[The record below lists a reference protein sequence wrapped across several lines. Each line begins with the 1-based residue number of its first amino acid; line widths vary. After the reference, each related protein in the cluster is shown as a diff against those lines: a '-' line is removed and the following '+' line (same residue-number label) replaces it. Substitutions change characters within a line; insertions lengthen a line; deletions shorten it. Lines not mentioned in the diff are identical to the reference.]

1 MGECEMRTTG
11 VTLRSN
17 ATSVHGVCFIG
28 FAAMNVLAGFAAVFS
43 TDDFVLGVMLG
54 VWASLAVAA
63 YLARPDALSR
73 LLALWAVIALAW
85 ITLVPTPARA
95 QNAPTYRSA
104 YVPMFDRDDDWR
116 HARHRPHRHYKV
128 WRHHDVEG
136 DRCKARLAI
145 VGDQYASEKGAR
157 EEADKAWMQTARW
170 QHGERYM
177 ARDHA
182 RDAAYECGRSSVG
195 SVVGQIFYRC
205 RLTARPCRAPSRGDE

>member
-1 MGECEMRTTG
+1 MADQSMTQRQEAQVWCCIGNLAFAGMLLMS
-11 VTLRSN
+11 VTQGQKAASFAGMAVCAAAGWWLADTPFRRS
-17 ATSVHGVCFIG
+17 AAWFAFWAAFAGLFI
-28 FAAMNVLAGFAAVFS
+28 V
-43 TDDFVLGVMLG
+43 T
-54 VWASLAVAA
+54 AS
-63 YLARPDALSR
+63 
-73 LLALWAVIALAW
+73 
-85 ITLVPTPARA
+85 PARA

-104 YVPMFDRDDDWR
+104 YVPMFDRDDDW
-116 HARHRPHRHYKV
+116 HYRRTAKV
-128 WRHHDVEG
+128 YRRSWSDADHG
-136 DRCKARLAI
+136 DRMQRCKARLAI

-195 SVVGQIFYRC
+195 SVVGQVFFRC